1 MIDLSN
7 ENVFFV
13 SDTHFNHTKLCTGYE
28 DHFERTRKYET
39 IEEMNGDI
47 IDQWNK
53 SITKDDVVIF
63 LGDFSWGKPFK
74 KIPYYAKYFYPKLNS
89 KGIIWIEGNHDAIL
103 RKSFNMV
110 PYFEFK
116 YNDKIYLCQHYGFD
130 EKPELLLDHK
140 ADYLVHRTHPL

>member
-39 IEEMNGDI
+39 IEEMNEDI

-89 KGIIWIEGNHDAIL
+89 KGIIWVEGNHDAIL
-103 RKSFNMV
+103 RKTFNIVVINGRFRNVAVIVLETFLGINMKNK
-110 PYFEFK
+110 E
-116 YNDKIYLCQHYGFD
+116 IYSSTKM
-130 EKPELLLDHK
+130 EKHLMKH
-140 ADYLVHRTHPL
+140 

>member
-39 IEEMNGDI
+39 IEEMNEDI

-63 LGDFSWGKPFK
+63 LGDFSWGKPFN

-89 KGIIWIEGNHDAIL
+89 KGIIW
-103 RKSFNMV
+103 V
-110 PYFEFK
+110 
-116 YNDKIYLCQHYGFD
+116 
-130 EKPELLLDHK
+130 
-140 ADYLVHRTHPL
+140 